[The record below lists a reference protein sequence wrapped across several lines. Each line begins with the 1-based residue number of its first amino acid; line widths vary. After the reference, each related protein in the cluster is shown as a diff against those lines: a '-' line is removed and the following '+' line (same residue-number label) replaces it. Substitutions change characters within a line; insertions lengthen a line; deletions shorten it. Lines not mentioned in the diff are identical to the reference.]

1 MTRPRWARR
10 RPAAAAPGG
19 WPPMPSLDLLLQTVM
34 AERDKQL
41 AHFDALDT
49 KAGVLLAFDGVLIA
63 FQRSIRAEFQV
74 PGIVLAAA
82 SASLA
87 LWAFWPRKFPVLD
100 PVDLR
105 KYLTYEPEQTR
116 LMLHD
121 TTGVMITRGALLLG
135 KKAFRL
141 KLALMALLLAAV
153 TLGAGVV
160 VGTHATP
167 SGRTHHVK
175 QGPGTTG
182 GTTPSASP
190 SASG

>member
-1 MTRPRWARR
+1 MTRRRWARR
-10 RPAAAAPGG
+10 RPAAAAPSR
-19 WPPMPSLDLLLQTVM
+19 WPPMPSLDLLLQLVL

-74 PGIVLAAA
+74 AGIVLAAA
-82 SASLA
+82 SAGLA
-87 LWAFWPRKFPVLD
+87 LWAFWPRGFPALA
-100 PVDLR
+100 PADLR
-105 KYLTYEPEQTR
+105 KYLTYESEQTR

-121 TTGVMITRGALLLG
+121 TVGEMITRGALLLG

-141 KLALMALLLAAV
+141 KLALVGLLLAAV

-160 VGTHATP
+160 VGTHGTP
-167 SGRTHHVK
+167 SGGTHHVK
-175 QGPGTTG
+175 QGSGTTEA
-182 GTTPSASP
+182 TPSPAPSASR
-190 SASG
+190 

>member
-1 MTRPRWARR
+1 
-10 RPAAAAPGG
+10 
-19 WPPMPSLDLLLQTVM
+19 MPSLDLLLQTVM

-63 FQRSIRAEFQV
+63 FQRPMRAEFQV
-74 PGIVLAAA
+74 PGTVLAAA
-82 SASLA
+82 SAGLA
-87 LWAFWPRKFPVLD
+87 LWAFWPRKFPTLD
-100 PVDLR
+100 PPYLR
-105 KYLTYEPEQTR
+105 KYLTYETEQTR

-121 TTGVMITRGALLLG
+121 TIGKMITRGALVLG

-141 KLALMALLLAAV
+141 KLALVGLLLAAV
-153 TLGAGVV
+153 TLGTGVV
-160 VGTHATP
+160 VSTHATS

-175 QGPGTTG
+175 QGPGTTR
-182 GTTPSASP
+182 GTTPSAAP

>member
-1 MTRPRWARR
+1 
-10 RPAAAAPGG
+10 
-19 WPPMPSLDLLLQTVM
+19 MPSLDLLLQTVM

-49 KAGVLLAFDGVLIA
+49 KAGVLLAFDGVLLA

-74 PGIVLAAA
+74 PGTVLAAA
-82 SASLA
+82 SAGLA
-87 LWAFWPRKFPVLD
+87 LWAFWPRKFPALD
-100 PVDLR
+100 PADLR
-105 KYLTYEPEQTR
+105 KYLTYETEQTR

-121 TTGVMITRGALLLG
+121 TIGVMITRGALVLG
-135 KKAFRL
+135 QKAFRL
-141 KLALMALLLAAV
+141 KLALVGLLLAAV

-160 VGTHATP
+160 VSTHGTS

-175 QGPGTTG
+175 QGPRTTG
-182 GTTPSASP
+182 GTTPSATP

>member
-10 RPAAAAPGG
+10 KPVAAAPSR

-49 KAGVLLAFDGVLIA
+49 KAGVLLAFDGVLLA

-74 PGIVLAAA
+74 PGTVLAAA
-82 SASLA
+82 SAGLA
-87 LWAFWPRKFPVLD
+87 LWAFWPRKFPALD

-105 KYLTYEPEQTR
+105 KYLTYETEQTR

-121 TTGVMITRGALLLG
+121 TIGEMITRGAVVLG
-135 KKAFRL
+135 KKALRL
-141 KLALMALLLAAV
+141 RLALVGLLLAAI

-160 VGTHATP
+160 VSTHATS
-167 SGRTHHVK
+167 SGRTNVK
-175 QGPGTTG
+175 QEHGTTG
-182 GTTPSASP
+182 GTTPSPSP
-190 SASG
+190 SASR